1 MNRSTARETIMQMLY
16 QMEIQCDFSDEAKI
30 SYIQNNIEE
39 DNQIDFINL
48 VADSCLKNKTEI
60 DNIIEQFS
68 KGWKIS
74 RIAKVDLSIL
84 RLCIAECKFAADPT
98 PVGVAI
104 SEAVKIAKK
113 YGTEDSAKFI
123 NGILG
128 SFAKSN
134 GN

>member
-16 QMEIQCDFSDEAKI
+16 QMEIQSDFSDEAKI
-30 SYIQNNIEE
+30 SYIQNIIEE

-48 VADSCLKNKTEI
+48 VVDSCLKNKTEI